1 MFINLIILIC
11 SYIYNPKSASYEKLY
26 AVTTYLAPLQ
36 SNLLSEPEK
45 KIAREYLKEEVKKL
59 EENDVVAAM
68 ENNNTQGGEGGEDHE
83 DEDTEEEGAGVYI
96 PGAGLLAKLNTRDLR
111 RFDNDAEFDTR
122 FGSLI
127 YTQTNV

>member
-36 SNLLSEPEK
+36 SNLLNEAEK
-45 KIAREYLKEEVKKL
+45 KIAREYLKKEVKKL
-59 EENDVVAAM
+59 EENDVVATM
-68 ENNNTQGGEGGEDHE
+68 ENNNTQGAEGGEDHE
-83 DEDTEEEGAGVYI
+83 DEDTEDGDAGVYI

-127 YTQTNV
+127 STHMFK

>member
-36 SNLLSEPEK
+36 SNLLNEAEK
-45 KIAREYLKEEVKKL
+45 KIAREYLKKEVKKL
-59 EENDVVAAM
+59 EENDVVATM
-68 ENNNTQGGEGGEDHE
+68 ENNNTQGAEGGEDHE
-83 DEDTEEEGAGVYI
+83 DEDTEDGDAGVYI

-127 YTQTNV
+127 YTQMFN

>member
-1 MFINLIILIC
+1 MATF
-11 SYIYNPKSASYEKLY
+11 
-26 AVTTYLAPLQ
+26 LAPLQ
-36 SNLLSEPEK
+36 SNLLSESEK

-122 FGSLI
+122 FGSFI
-127 YTQTNV
+127 STHMFK